1 MDFSLG
7 YIKSKERVLIRNF
20 SSNLDQE
27 GSKIVDMMD
36 IEDFSLQG
44 LFYDSEN
51 EESIPLLEPMK
62 KFFPIN
68 EGKLLSLSY
77 ESFEN
82 AEKEEI
88 TSSFDQMWQQWLLQ
102 NNISLIE
109 ELFTV
114 LHHLKELW
122 PNDRTTFFEEFWFT
136 LRSNLGASYLKIIY
150 NDLSQEQQKNK
161 NLLVQTRVEGQK
173 LPETLPGREFESD
186 LMEKYKNQFSTK
198 LEIVEFDSQKGE
210 LVATAG
216 LQRSPIIIMAKTYQL
231 TRFQKS
237 VISCLIDG
245 LNT

>member
-7 YIKSKERVLIRNF
+7 YIKSKERVLIRKF
-20 SSNLDQE
+20 SSNEDQE
-27 GSKIVDMMD
+27 DSRTVDMTD

-51 EESIPLLEPMK
+51 EESLTLLEPMK

-68 EGKLLSLSY
+68 EGKILNLSY
-77 ESFEN
+77 DSFEN
-82 AEKEEI
+82 ADRRDI
-88 TSSFDQMWQQWLLQ
+88 SSSFDQMWQQWLLQ
-102 NNISLIE
+102 NNIALIE

-114 LHHLKELW
+114 LNHLKELW

-136 LRSNLGASYLKIIY
+136 LKSNLGASYLKIIY

-161 NLLVQTRVEGQK
+161 NLLVQTRVEGNK
-173 LPETLPGREFESD
+173 LPETLPGRDFEST
-186 LMEKYKNQFSTK
+186 LMEKYKDHFSTK
-198 LEIVEFDSQKGE
+198 LEIVEFDSEKGE

-216 LQRSPIIIMAKTYQL
+216 LQKSPIIIMARTYQL
-231 TRFQKS
+231 TRFQQS

-245 LNT
+245 LNA